1 MIEVYINGEKERV
14 REGSTISKVLTQK
27 KVKPE
32 MVAVEINGKLI
43 DREDYAGL
51 NLKEGDKIEYLFY
64 MAGGSQ

>member
-14 REGSTISKVLTQK
+14 REGSTISEVLTQK

-43 DREDYAGL
+43 DREDYAGQ